1 MTKHEFIETLNHW
14 GRSKTPFLFL
24 VDFEIQKP
32 VAIKLSEVNS
42 SEILFW
48 MNGFTNEVKV
58 DLISTEKKLEL
69 DQRSLLFSDYKTKF
83 DIVKERLVYG
93 DSFLTNLTVKIPI
106 SSNYSLKDIYSA
118 AKAKYKLLYHDE
130 FLVFSPETFIKIHN
144 GKIFSYPMKGTIDAS
159 VDNAREIILNDR
171 KEIAEHTTIVDLIR
185 NDLSLVATDVT
196 VKRFRYLE
204 ELKTTSKNL
213 LQVSSEIEGN
223 LPVDYLSDLGNIIV
237 SLLPAG
243 SVSGAPKKKTLEI
256 IAEAEGGDR
265 GYYTGAVGIF
275 NGESVD
281 SAVMIR
287 YIEKQHG
294 NLFYRSGGGI
304 TAQSEI
310 DKEYQEIK
318 DKIYV
323 PID

>member
-14 GRSKTPFLFL
+14 GRNRTPFLFL

-32 VAIKLSEVNS
+32 VAIKLSEINS

-58 DLISTEKKLEL
+58 DLTSTEKKLEL
-69 DQRSLLFSDYKTKF
+69 DQRSLLFCDYKTKF
-83 DIVKERLVYG
+83 DFVKERLVYG

-106 SSNYSLKDIYSA
+106 SSNYSLKDIFSA

-159 VDNAREIILNDR
+159 VDNAQELVLNDR

-196 VKRFRYLE
+196 VKRFRYVE

-265 GYYTGAVGIF
+265 GYYTGVVGLF

-281 SAVMIR
+281 SAVLIR
-287 YIEKQHG
+287 YIEKQQG

-310 DKEYQEIK
+310 AKEYQEIK